1 MDDEDVEEDEEY
13 SSETC
18 VDEVVDVLQGPGL
31 PPGYH
36 WLPFSVRL
44 PANLPSS
51 FKGQHGGVSYYVK
64 AIMEKEGEMDLQVK
78 EEIMITGMLD
88 LNLEPTA
95 REAGRSSRQKNLG
108 CFCWRPGT
116 IMASLH
122 TDRTGYISGETIRF
136 TAEVENLSSSDMDS
150 VLLSLVEEV
159 TFMTSDGERRDERE
173 VERLSW
179 SERILARSGDDWEG
193 SLTLPV
199 LPPTG
204 LAGPCSIIDLQYR
217 LDLQLNPSRLV
228 VSLPIILGTR
238 ALQDSRPPLD
248 RDDLKPSCPTLPP
261 SYTESLLLP
270 TISSVG
276 QINSQWVPRYFA

>member
-1 MDDEDVEEDEEY
+1 
-13 SSETC
+13 
-18 VDEVVDVLQGPGL
+18 VDVLQGPGL
-31 PPGYH
+31 PTGH
-36 WLPFSVRL
+36 HRLPFSVRL

-51 FKGQHGGVSYYVK
+51 FKGQSGDVSYYVK
-64 AIMEKEGEMDLQVK
+64 ASIVRDGWRKILNVKVKEKQ

-95 REAGRSSRQKNLG
+95 REPGSSSRQKNLG

-116 IMASLH
+116 IKASLH

-150 VLLSLVEEV
+150 VLLRLVEEV
-159 TFMTSDGERRDERE
+159 TFKTSEGKKRKERE
-173 VERLSW
+173 VERLRW

-204 LAGPCSIIDLQYR
+204 LAGHCSIIDLQYR
-217 LDLQLNPSRLV
+217 LELHLNPAFPSLPLV

-238 ALQDSRPPLD
+238 PLQDSRPPLD
-248 RDDLKPSCPTLPP
+248 RDDLKPSCPSLPP

-270 TISSVG
+270 TLSSAG
-276 QINSQWVPRYFA
+276 QINSQRYFA